1 MNVLSKHSP
10 VPRSA
15 EGLILT
21 RLFAAQRRLRFVR
34 SCRAALFWFALGSA
48 GASVLLL
55 LVWNWNYLP
64 GPWQWLASA
73 GRPREILW
81 LPLLT
86 GLGGFASHWFV
97 LPNPRQ
103 SAYRIDRLLDSHER
117 LLTAVDWILSEK
129 PRTETSERL
138 LGQASVLVSDEA
150 AFAKQL
156 RKLEK
161 ISSRKWSLLLTIAL
175 PVLLLVYLPANVP
188 LPPSASVWL
197 GESQVDKLT
206 EDLLQEL
213 EEAQDLSKMDEKL
226 EKLLKELEN
235 IDPSKELT
243 EEQKDAQR
251 DLQRMVDQMNQQAET
266 QEKARELLET
276 LAQRAR
282 EGQTM
287 SEEDKKALEALRKQL
302 TDRRQQNELEQAR
315 QDWEKGDF
323 KEAAKGMESLQKE
336 MGESSQSLSQK
347 AQEKAAEGG
356 LEGEG
361 GQEFNEGQGDQFN
374 PDGTPKN
381 GSAQGKGKGQ
391 GKSVAVGEGEGGEAE
406 GEGLPMP
413 GKGTTLEEEGAP
425 NAQGI
430 QSLRRS
436 DKQSDWMEEYK
447 NLHAPERADY
457 QKGQTR
463 VKGQMGDDG
472 PRFKTSKEGLGD
484 VTEPSDRQ
492 GSGGVLQYQ
501 QEAENAI
508 LREEVPADYR
518 DNVRSYFEAL
528 DRGR

>member
-10 VPRSA
+10 IQRSA

-34 SCRAALFWFALGSA
+34 SSRAALFWFAVGSA
-48 GASVLLL
+48 LASALLVM
-55 LVWNWNYLP
+55 VWNWNYLP

-86 GLGGFASHWFV
+86 GLGGFASHWFL

-103 SAYRIDRLLDSHER
+103 SAYQVDRLLDSQER

-138 LGQASVLVSDEA
+138 LGQASALVSDET

-156 RKLEK
+156 RKLER
-161 ISSRKWSLLLTIAL
+161 IPPRKWSLLLTVVL
-175 PVLLLVYLPANVP
+175 PVLLLIYLPANVP

-235 IDPSKELT
+235 IDPNKELT

-282 EGQTM
+282 EGQAM

-302 TDRRQQNELEQAR
+302 SDQGQQNELEQAQ
-315 QDWEKGDF
+315 QDWEKGSF
-323 KEAAKGMESLQKE
+323 NEAAEGLESLQKE
-336 MGESSQSLSQK
+336 MGEGSQSLSQK
-347 AQEKAAEGG
+347 AQEKAAQGG
-356 LEGEG
+356 LEGDG

-374 PDGTPKN
+374 PDGTPKD
-381 GSAQGKGKGQ
+381 GSAKGKGKGQ
-391 GKSVAVGEGEGGEAE
+391 GKSVGLGEGEGGE

-413 GKGTTLEEEGAP
+413 GKGTTLDEEQAP
-425 NAQGI
+425 NALGI

-436 DKQSDWMEEYK
+436 DKESDWMEEYK
-447 NLHAPERADY
+447 NLHAPERTDY

-472 PRFKTSKEGLGD
+472 PRFTTSKEGLGD
-484 VTEPSDRQ
+484 VTEPSERR